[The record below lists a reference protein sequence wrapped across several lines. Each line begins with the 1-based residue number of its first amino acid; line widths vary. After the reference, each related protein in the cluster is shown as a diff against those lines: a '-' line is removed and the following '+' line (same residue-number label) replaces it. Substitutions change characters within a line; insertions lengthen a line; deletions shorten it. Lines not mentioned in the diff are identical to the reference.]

1 MFQPRGV
8 MPPHITPFTSR
19 GELDEA
25 ALRRCVDFW
34 IESGVSG
41 LVPCGSNGEAP
52 LMSREERRRVIEV
65 TIDQAN
71 GRVPVIAG
79 TGSQSGEEAIR
90 LTKDAKDVGADA
102 VLVVTPY
109 YFRPSGTEIFQH
121 YKSICE
127 SVDIPMM
134 LYNVPKFTGF
144 NLEPE
149 AVKQLTELDGVVGI
163 KDSSGSLGQIAETIR
178 LVGDRISVMAGTG
191 DLIYPTLAM
200 GGAGSIAA
208 VANAAPKYCSDI
220 YRLFMEGRYSAAR
233 DIQLSVLRL
242 NALLTKKYG
251 VVACKA
257 ALQLLGLP
265 AGTPKKPL
273 LELNEEGKTEIRSAL
288 EELGLLGI

>member
-1 MFQPRGV
+1 MFKPRGV
-8 MPPHITPFTSR
+8 MPPHVTPFTSR
-19 GELDEA
+19 GELDEP
-25 ALRRCVDFW
+25 ALRRCIDFW
-34 IESGVSG
+34 IENGISG

-65 TIDQAN
+65 TVDQTN

-79 TGSQSGEEAIR
+79 TGSQSGEETIK

-109 YFRPSGTEIFQH
+109 YFKPSDREIFKH
-121 YKSICE
+121 YRSISE
-127 SVDIPMM
+127 AVDIPIV

-149 AVKQLTELDGVVGI
+149 AVKRLTELDSIVGI
-163 KDSSGSLGQIAETIR
+163 KDSSGNLGQITETIN
-178 LVGDRISVMAGTG
+178 LVGDKISVMAGTG

-200 GGAGSIAA
+200 GGAGAIAA
-208 VANAAPKYCSDI
+208 VANAAPRHCSDI
-220 YRLFMEGRYSAAR
+220 YRLFHTAKYSDAR

-242 NALLTKKYG
+242 NTLLTKKYG

-273 LELNEEGKTEIRSAL
+273 LELNEEAKTEIRGSL
-288 EELGLLGI
+288 KELGLVEI